1 MEIKFSIIVPVY
13 NTGKYLAGCIQALRE
28 LDYPASQYEI
38 LMVDN
43 NSTDNSAEILAK
55 ADGVRVFKETKQ
67 GSYAA
72 RNHALRVARGEY
84 LAFTDSDC
92 MPLPNWLKS
101 IEKNFEDPVRHI
113 VMGPRLSDSKNRAVQ
128 LLADFQTKKDEI
140 VFGSKVPDVYYG
152 FTNNL
157 SVRKSTMDRFG
168 PFEERARGA
177 DVIFVRRVVSG
188 LGCDAVCYDTQMSV
202 RHAELDS
209 IMSHYKKMYTYGK
222 SCRLYQQVVRTRPLL
237 ANERFRAL
245 RTCIVEGKYT
255 SVEMLLFAGV
265 LVGGVIAWNSGSL
278 AARVQGLRGKHTKVL
293 QQGTPQ
299 G

>member
-13 NTGKYLAGCIQALRE
+13 NTGKYLEGCIQALRE
-28 LDYPASQYEI
+28 LDYPKSQYEI

-43 NSTDNSAEILAK
+43 NSTDNSSEILAK
-55 ADGVRVFKETKQ
+55 ADGIRAFLETKQ

-72 RNHALRVARGEY
+72 RNHAVRVARGEY

-92 MPLPNWLKS
+92 MPMPNWLTT
-101 IEKNFEDPVRHI
+101 IERNFKDPSRHI
-113 VMGPRLSDSKNRAVQ
+113 IMGSRLSDSKNRAVQ

-177 DVIFVRRVVSG
+177 DVIFVQRVVSG
-188 LGCDAVCYDTQMSV
+188 LGCDAVSYDKQMSV

-209 IMSHYKKMYTYGK
+209 VMSHYKKMYTYGK
-222 SCRLYQQVVRTRPLL
+222 SCQLFQQVVRTRPLL
-237 ANERFRAL
+237 AGERFRAL
-245 RTCIVEGKYT
+245 RAFIIDGKYSSLET
-255 SVEMLLFAGV
+255 FLFAGF
-265 LVGGVIAWNSGSL
+265 LVGGVIAWNAGSL
-278 AARVQGLRGKHTKVL
+278 AARVQGLKDRNKRVVK
-293 QQGTPQ
+293 QGTPQ